1 MLFLRTLILLV
12 IILNVCSRRR
22 YFFRWRS
29 RRFMPIAKFPCTSKD
44 MQWVRHPF
52 NCSMYFVCGH
62 GVPHQM
68 PPCPM
73 DRVWSNKVTNCVP
86 VGSRWDD
93 CKTVGRMEMNSTGI
107 NDKRPVVTGKT
118 TVTHLGTSP
127 SSRFSFLLTSEAST
141 TEVTTHASKS
151 IKGQP
156 NVTPTSKQWKYS
168 TSGKQQWKER
178 QTSVQD
184 NLSTQI
190 PIAECGV
197 ATTHMIVGG
206 IPSKEGKWPWMVSLR
221 LTWAKRHVCGGTLI
235 HPRWVI
241 TAAHCVFGNQFEK
254 ESDWRAILGE
264 FQLGVNTGK
273 EMHRKID
280 LILRHPNFINGGN
293 YPNDIALMR
302 LDHPADVAG
311 FYVRQACIP
320 DKNAGFRPGDE
331 CWTMGWGETKDYGD
345 QSILQELQ
353 VHVRSNSECSIRWGR
368 RRILNSHICVG
379 NGDNGACN
387 GDSGGPLVC
396 VRNGYYYL
404 VGITSWGVSGC
415 RTSGYPSVYTRVAFY
430 SDWIHQKFSNYTN
443 IEAKDE
449 PFHQ

>member
-1 MLFLRTLILLV
+1 MRTLI
-12 IILNVCSRRR
+12 IFAILTNVCTSRK

-29 RRFMPIAKFPCTSKD
+29 GHFMPVAKFPCTSKD
-44 MQWVRHPF
+44 MQWVRHPS
-52 NCSMYFVCGH
+52 NCSLYFVCGH

-93 CKTVGRMEMNSTGI
+93 CNVIEVKEVNSTGI
-107 NDKRPVVTGKT
+107 NGQSQFMTSKAVKT
-118 TVTHLGTSP
+118 SSSTS
-127 SSRFSFLLTSEAST
+127 SFPLTSEST
-141 TEVTTHASKS
+141 AA
-151 IKGQP
+151 I
-156 NVTPTSKQWKYS
+156 VTPQMEVRPQTSPTLNHGTFSTQKQTRNGEQTSKENQLI
-168 TSGKQQWKER
+168 TR
-178 QTSVQD
+178 TV
-184 NLSTQI
+184 
-190 PIAECGV
+190 IAECGI

-206 IPSKEGKWPWMVSLR
+206 FPSKEGKWPWMVSLR

-241 TAAHCVFGNQFEK
+241 TAAHCVFGHQFEK

-264 FQLGVNTGK
+264 FQLGVNTGR
-273 EMHRKID
+273 EMHRTVD
-280 LILRHPNFINGGN
+280 LILRHPNFINGAN
-293 YPNDIALMR
+293 YPHDIALMR
-302 LDHPADVAG
+302 LSRAADVSG

-320 DKNAGFRPGDE
+320 NTDAGFRPGDE
-331 CWTMGWGETKDYGD
+331 CWTMGWGETKDYAD

-353 VHVRSNSECSIRWGR
+353 VHVRSNSECSMRWGR
-368 RRILNSHICVG
+368 RRILDSHICVG

-415 RTSGYPSVYTRVAFY
+415 RTSGYPSVYTRVAYY
-430 SDWIHQKFSNYTN
+430 SHWIHQKFTN
-443 IEAKDE
+443 FTDIDAKDG
-449 PFHQ
+449 PFY